1 MVMERTVEI
10 LLVEDNPG
18 DVRLTKEALVEL
30 KVPHSLHVVTDGE
43 AALEFLFRRG
53 RYAKAIRPDLILL
66 DLNLPRRNG
75 REVLEQI
82 KQDPDLKLIPVLV
95 LTTSG
100 SPLDIRAAYSLHAN
114 SYIVKPRDLDKFW
127 EVASAIEEFWIRTAT
142 LPVI

>member
-1 MVMERTVEI
+1 MAIERPVEI

-18 DVRLTKEALVEL
+18 DVRLTKEALIEL
-30 KVPHSLHVVTDGE
+30 KVRHNLHVVTDGE
-43 AALEFLFRRG
+43 AALEFLFQRD
-53 RYAKAIRPDLILL
+53 RYGKAVRPDLILL

-100 SPLDIRAAYSLHAN
+100 SPVDVRAAYSLHAN

-127 EVASAIEEFWIRTAT
+127 EVASAIEEFWLRTAT
-142 LPVI
+142 LPAA

>member
-1 MVMERTVEI
+1 MAFERPVEI

-18 DVRLTKEALVEL
+18 DVRLTKEALIEL
-30 KVPHSLHVVTDGE
+30 KVRHNLHVVTDGE
-43 AALEFLFRRG
+43 AALEFLFKRE
-53 RYAKAIRPDLILL
+53 RYGKAVRPDLILL

-100 SPLDIRAAYSLHAN
+100 SPLDVRAAYSLHAN

-127 EVASAIEEFWIRTAT
+127 EVASAIEEF
-142 LPVI
+142 

>member
-1 MVMERTVEI
+1 MEIERPVEI

-18 DVRLTKEALVEL
+18 DVRLTQEALVEL
-30 KVPHSLHVVTDGE
+30 KVRHVLHVVTDGE
-43 AALEFLFRRG
+43 AALEFVFRRG
-53 RYAKAIRPDLILL
+53 RYSKAVRPDLILL

-82 KQDPDLKLIPVLV
+82 KQDSDLKLIPVLV

-100 SPLDIRAAYSLHAN
+100 SPLDVRAAYSLHAN

-127 EVASAIEEFWIRTAT
+127 EVASAIEEFWLRTAT
-142 LPVI
+142 LPVT

>member
-1 MVMERTVEI
+1 MAIDRPVEI

-18 DVRLTKEALVEL
+18 DIRLTQEALAEV
-30 KVPHSLHVVTDGE
+30 KVRHRLHVVTDGE
-43 AALEFLFRRG
+43 AALEFLFRKG
-53 RYAKAIRPDLILL
+53 RYPKAVRPDLILL

-100 SPLDIRAAYSLHAN
+100 SPLDVRAAYSLHAN
-114 SYIVKPRDLDKFW
+114 SYIVKPRDLDQFW
-127 EVASAIEEFWIRTAT
+127 QVASAIEEFWLRTAT
-142 LPVI
+142 LPAA

>member
-1 MVMERTVEI
+1 MAIDRPVEI

-18 DVRLTKEALVEL
+18 DVRLTREALIEL
-30 KVPHSLHVVTDGE
+30 NVQHNLHVVTDGE
-43 AALEFLFRRG
+43 AAIEFLFRKG
-53 RYAKAIRPDLILL
+53 RFAKAVRPDLILL

-82 KQDPDLKLIPVLV
+82 KQDEDLKLIPVLV

-127 EVASAIEEFWIRTAT
+127 EVASAIEEFWLRTAT
-142 LPVI
+142 LPAA